1 MADGNLSMAVDS
13 TPVLTP
19 RDSSLPWT
27 VADAAHVLARAQFG
41 YSPAELD
48 RAAQDGL
55 AATVDRLLER
65 QPESPEFQTADAALR
80 DAALATSSI
89 DELKIWWLYR
99 MRFSA
104 NPLLEKMTLLW
115 HNQFATSNAK
125 VNHIGRMARQ
135 NDLLREFALGDFR
148 RMLHGM
154 ARDPA
159 MLIWLDGNAN
169 RKRHPNENFA
179 REVMELF
186 SLGIGNY
193 TEHDIQEAARGFT
206 GWHVREGE
214 FWFNTLQHD
223 PGEKTVFGKTGRFD
237 GNAIIDLCLAQPACP
252 KFLAFKLLRTFV
264 LPEPKPEHIEAVAES
279 IRNHEF
285 QMRPVLRELFTSTL
299 FFAPEHR
306 RCLIKS
312 PLEFVLGSL
321 QALQGSVNWPPV
333 VELLA
338 DLGQNV
344 FEPPSVKGWD
354 GGRLWINTS
363 TLLMRANFA
372 TGLCFSEKYGKPDF
386 NAWLNT
392 PDGPDH
398 VLQQC
403 LDVFLGGDTAD
414 GRLPA
419 ELKSL
424 WTRSEGD
431 PNHHLRTLICTV
443 ITLPEYQLN

>member
-1 MADGNLSMAVDS
+1 MAENVDS
-13 TPVLTP
+13 VLSP
-19 RDSSLPWT
+19 RDAAAPWT
-27 VADAAHVLARAQFG
+27 AAEAAHLLARAQFG
-41 YSPAELD
+41 LSPAELD
-48 RAAQDGL
+48 RSVKEGL
-55 AATVDRLLER
+55 PATVERLLQP
-65 QPESPEFQTADAALR
+65 QPESAEFQTAEAALR
-80 DAALATSSI
+80 EAALATSAI

-104 NPLLEKMTLLW
+104 NPLVEKMTLLW
-115 HNQFATSNAK
+115 HNHFATSNAK
-125 VNHIGRMARQ
+125 VNHVPRMTRQ
-135 NDLLREFALGDFR
+135 NDLIRQLALGDFR
-148 RMLHGM
+148 ELLHGM

-193 TEHDIQEAARGFT
+193 TEKDIQEAARAFT

-223 PGEKTVFGKTGRFD
+223 PGDKTVFGKTSQFD

-252 KFLAFKLLRTFV
+252 RFLALKLLRTFV
-264 LPEPKPEHIEAVAES
+264 VATPAPRQIDAVAAS
-279 IRNHEF
+279 ITRHHYRM
-285 QMRPVLRELFTSTL
+285 QPVLGELFRSQM

-306 RCLIKS
+306 RSLIKS
-312 PLEFVLGSL
+312 PLDFVLGSL
-321 QALQGSVNWPPV
+321 RGLGGSVNWPPV
-333 VELLA
+333 VQLLA

-363 TLLMRANFA
+363 TLLMRANFV
-372 TGLCFSEKYGKPDF
+372 TGLCFSEKFGKPDF
-386 NAWLNT
+386 HAWLAT
-392 PDGPDH
+392 PGGPDH
-398 VLQQC
+398 LLQRG
-403 LDVFLGGDTAD
+403 LDVFLGGDADD
-414 GRLPA
+414 GRLAA

-424 WTRSEGD
+424 WDRSEGD
-431 PNHHLRTLICTV
+431 PSQHLRTLVSTMM
-443 ITLPEYQLN
+443 TLPEYQLG